1 MLSKVDAIKLIFN
14 FLKKQKEI
22 QILELDAKILHE
34 KQRHA
39 NIKDFQIIK
48 ALESNVPRRPI
59 LWSPGSKQRDAIS

>member
-48 ALESNVPRRPI
+48 ASLMCLGDQFFGVQAV
-59 LWSPGSKQRDAIS
+59 SKEMP